1 VRQGAPERVID
12 MCTTLLLDD
21 PDSKA
26 PDVADDSPFAIASRR
41 TTRQVE
47 LARVRQKLFVQQE
60 KYGDRE
66 SGERVLAVTCGAVR
80 MHLMCRCRHVTRPAP
95 RHVRRSPSWC

>member
-1 VRQGAPERVID
+1 MRQGAPERVID

-26 PDVADDSPFAIASRR
+26 PDVTDDSPFAIASRR

-60 KYGDRE
+60 KYGE
-66 SGERVLAVTCGAVR
+66 SGERVLAVMRGTGNR
-80 MHLMCRCRHVTRPAP
+80 MFDACCRHVTRPAS
-95 RHVRRSPSWC
+95 RRMSRLPSWC